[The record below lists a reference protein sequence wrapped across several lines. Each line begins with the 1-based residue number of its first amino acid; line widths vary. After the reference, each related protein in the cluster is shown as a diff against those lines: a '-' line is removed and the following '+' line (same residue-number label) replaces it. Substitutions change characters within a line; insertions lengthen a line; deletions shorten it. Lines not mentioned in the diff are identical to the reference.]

1 MRACV
6 DLLWKRHL
14 RQFNWQTALYCFWIS
29 GFTLFSDVLASDG
42 VEMFDGLSRV
52 RDSTRYLIVYLSFPT
67 TAFGAWYFLVREI
80 RERVLYRYYAI
91 RKRSIDRESNVGVWT
106 RYFRD
111 FNETSVFN
119 LMQALTLS
127 LIGIVLVLS
136 ASLTWNGRSV
146 TKQVNV
152 MNASQINAST
162 TDLIGD
168 GMPSRNFVANENVL
182 EWLETCTSLSSV
194 LMWLGLLHY
203 ARGRSGT
210 GPMIGMVLRVA
221 SDSIPFFLIVIVP
234 VIGFGVSFRVLFS
247 RHTRA
252 FQTCSL
258 NHEHVTAGLC
268 DHAQTGYGS
277 LFDAIYS
284 TFVTG
289 FLGWVIRSV
298 RFASVRFASLRF
310 AFQPLPCV
318 FVVCDSRS
326 SFVHCCREPD
336 FVGESLEE
344 YALVFGSEPFIIK
357 LLFCLFLALIC
368 VIALNSLIA
377 NMSESLSQIR
387 EVGFST
393 VDEYRKAELTRQRAN
408 LLIELILLGT
418 SHNTLSEDEHYNAW
432 VHCLIPKLRAGHAVE
447 DESAKRSQRRSRLLS
462 QAQLTRHTVED
473 KSAKRSDLMTRSPF
487 SEGVQRMEM
496 EEAKLNAIQQEFVN
510 QEERL
515 TKLMDEKLSK
525 SEGKIEALL
534 SSSQEKIDGK
544 LSSLLLSSR
553 ESQMLPQ
560 DVRHLLGSIQ
570 ENHETGRVKE
580 AQASFR
586 TLVEW

>member
-14 RQFNWQTALYCFWIS
+14 RRFNWQTALYCFWIS

-80 RERVLYRYYAI
+80 RERVVQYYAI
-91 RKRSIDRESNVGVWT
+91 RKRSIDRKSNVGVWT

-168 GMPSRNFVANENVL
+168 GMPSRNFVANENAL

-289 FLGWVIRSV
+289 FLGWVIRSD
-298 RFASVRFASLRF
+298 RFASVRFASLF
-310 AFQPLPCV
+310 NPSLVCSL
-318 FVVCDSRS
+318 FV
-326 SFVHCCREPD
+326 
-336 FVGESLEE
+336 
-344 YALVFGSEPFIIK
+344 
-357 LLFCLFLALIC
+357 
-368 VIALNSLIA
+368 
-377 NMSESLSQIR
+377 
-387 EVGFST
+387 
-393 VDEYRKAELTRQRAN
+393 TR
-408 LLIELILLGT
+408 
-418 SHNTLSEDEHYNAW
+418 
-432 VHCLIPKLRAGHAVE
+432 C
-447 DESAKRSQRRSRLLS
+447 
-462 QAQLTRHTVED
+462 
-473 KSAKRSDLMTRSPF
+473 
-487 SEGVQRMEM
+487 
-496 EEAKLNAIQQEFVN
+496 
-510 QEERL
+510 
-515 TKLMDEKLSK
+515 
-525 SEGKIEALL
+525 
-534 SSSQEKIDGK
+534 
-544 LSSLLLSSR
+544 
-553 ESQMLPQ
+553 
-560 DVRHLLGSIQ
+560 RHLSMLQG
-570 ENHETGRVKE
+570 TR
-580 AQASFR
+580 FCR
-586 TLVEW
+586 